1 MKCYTYTFKELT
13 FKYGLFDSF
22 IDCTYII
29 HNENK
34 NSKNNSNKLKNIQY
48 QLKKY
53 KPSKK
58 LFIYVNKDVKYK
70 NKDNKIN
77 FNLHDIYFHIFQ
89 HSLQKNYNHIL
100 ILHENFIFKRLIL
113 QEDISN
119 INNFIKEN
127 EHNKIILSIGTFP
140 LLYYMVN
147 KNFNKSLLSLYSY
160 STIYSK
166 QMRTYLLENKNN
178 YFNYN
183 TYFNTYSNTYFY
195 KKPLIYQKFDEKNKE
210 KMNYFIL
217 AYMKLLNFEKK
228 PEKAIENTYK
238 ISYIFSNAFFIFI
251 SLVLLFIIYFIYL
264 LTYQNSNQYVDS

>member
-1 MKCYTYTFKELT
+1 MKCYTFKELT

-22 IDCTYII
+22 IDTTYII
-29 HNENK
+29 HFENK

-58 LFIYVNKDVKYK
+58 LFIYVNKDVKNK
-70 NKDNKIN
+70 NKENKNN

-127 EHNKIILSIGTFP
+127 EHNKIILSIGTLP
-140 LLYYMVN
+140 LIYYMIN
-147 KNFNKSLLSLYSY
+147 NNFNKSLLSLDSY
-160 STIYSK
+160 CNIYSK

-183 TYFNTYSNTYFY
+183 TYFY
-195 KKPLIYQKFDEKNKE
+195 KKPLIYLKFNDEYKKNL
-210 KMNYFIL
+210 NYFIL
-217 AYMKLLNFEKK
+217 TYMKLFNYEKK
-228 PEKAIENTYK
+228 PEKVIENTYK
-238 ISYIFSNAFFIFI
+238 ISYIFSNTVFIFI
-251 SLVLLFIIYFIYL
+251 FLILLFIIYFIYL